1 MNPLESLG
9 RMLLILG
16 GALVLVALTLL
27 LLARVPLAGRLPGD
41 FRLRW
46 GNVSCYFPLVTGVI
60 VSVLATLVLNL
71 ILWLLRK

>member
-1 MNPLESLG
+1 
-9 RMLLILG
+9 MLLILG
-16 GALVLVALTLL
+16 GALVVVALTLL

>member
-16 GALVLVALTLL
+16 GALVVVALTLL

>member
-1 MNPLESLG
+1 VNPLESLG

-16 GALVLVALTLL
+16 GALVVVALTLL